1 MKSKK
6 GIFIILGVILVGAVV
21 VYSYLNKSHRDIAT
35 EETNFKITAS
45 KLLESFQK
53 DENTANKKYLN
64 KTIEVEGLVTSVDA
78 NNLTMQP
85 GVFFALSENQT
96 TPKTNTTLVIKG
108 RCIGYDNLL
117 EEIKFDQA
125 TILTK

>member
-6 GIFIILGVILVGAVV
+6 GIFIVLGVILVGAVA
-21 VYSYLNKSHRDIAT
+21 VYSYLNKPHRDIAT
-35 EETNFKITAS
+35 EKANFKITAS

-53 DENTANKKYLN
+53 DENIANKEYLN

-96 TPKTNTTLVIKG
+96 N
-108 RCIGYDNLL
+108 Y
-117 EEIKFDQA
+117 
-125 TILTK
+125 